1 MSANFTGLEI
11 GDLVYLVW
19 PNSGRQFR
27 ASLDSVI
34 FVVKDVRY
42 SYLYRRYRVEISK
55 LPCLDVDVWFDVQ
68 DLEKVKDND
77 STDTGTSHS
86 SE

>member
-1 MSANFTGLEI
+1 MSANFTGLEV

-19 PNSGRQFR
+19 PNSGQQFR
-27 ASLDSVI
+27 AALDSVI

-42 SYLYRRYRVEISK
+42 SNLLGRYRVEISK

-68 DLEKVKDND
+68 DVKKVKDND
-77 STDTGTSHS
+77 
-86 SE
+86 

>member
-19 PNSGRQFR
+19 PNSGQQFR
-27 ASLDSVI
+27 AALDSVI

-42 SYLYRRYRVEISK
+42 SNLLGRYRVEISK
-55 LPCLDVDVWFDVQ
+55 LPCLAVDVWFDVQ
-68 DLEKVKDND
+68 DVKKVKDND
-77 STDTGTSHS
+77 GFYKS
-86 SE
+86 